1 MPGFGD
7 DDYDDKF
14 PASRE
19 GGTFW
24 FRVASGAEFPF
35 RLAPPSSSS
44 ILLSPSRPNDN
55 RGRVSRSGELVCLC
69 VCLGIGSSSLI
80 PLLALQISF

>member
-1 MPGFGD
+1 MEIVPGFGD

-35 RLAPPSSSS
+35 RLSPPSSSS

-55 RGRVSRSGELVCLC
+55 RGRVSRSG
-69 VCLGIGSSSLI
+69 GFSHRH
-80 PLLALQISF
+80 